1 MIELETVGFHALER
15 VFTGTT
21 GHFYVRMTHGS
32 LVVHL
37 PTGRYL
43 AFYCPEF
50 SLSQQREIFASKI
63 PEMMAQREFAIC
75 AALLADIK
83 ANCKNRREAGTFK

>member
-1 MIELETVGFHALER
+1 MIKVKTAAIHVLER
-15 VFTGTT
+15 ASTDTT
-21 GHFYVRMTHGS
+21 ERFYVRMTHGN

-37 PTGRYL
+37 PDGRYL

-63 PEMMAQREFAIC
+63 PEMMVQREFATC
-75 AALLADIK
+75 AILLTNIK
-83 ANCKNRREAGTFK
+83 ANK